1 MPLRNLNHFLILA
14 RDLEATRDFYVDVLG
29 LSVGPRPPFQF
40 PGYWLYLGERA
51 VVHLAA
57 KGGAGA
63 GPGAGAEAGTDA
75 GTDAGSA
82 TGAIDHVAFEASGLA
97 DMVARLDR
105 HGIARRH
112 RKVPGQGLHQV
123 FVQDPDGVT
132 IELNYPAAEGDAV

>member
-1 MPLRNLNHFLILA
+1 VPLRNLNHFLILA

-29 LSVGPRPPFQF
+29 LSVGPRPPFKF

-63 GPGAGAEAGTDA
+63 RPGAE
-75 GTDAGSA
+75 AGSA

-132 IELNYPAAEGDAV
+132 IELNYPAAEGDAF